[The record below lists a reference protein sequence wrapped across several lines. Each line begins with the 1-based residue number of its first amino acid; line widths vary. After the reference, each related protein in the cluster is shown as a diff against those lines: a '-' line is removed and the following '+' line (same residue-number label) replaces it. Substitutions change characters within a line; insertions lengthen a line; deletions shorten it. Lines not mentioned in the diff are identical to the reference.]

1 MSATDTTEVV
11 TYAGRRT
18 LVGGKIGYAYQDAA
32 GELRFYATALAAAP
46 VGSLVTI
53 THPEDELSSYYS
65 KGPSAPRV
73 TGFDE
78 GRDLTAW
85 QVADR
90 AAYQAKAD
98 ADAVKRAAKRAAGM
112 DTHLDALA
120 DAARGLTSYERAA
133 FARYVADRV
142 RGL

>member
-1 MSATDTTEVV
+1 MTDNTTEVV

-32 GELRFYATALAAAP
+32 GELRFYGSALVAAP
-46 VGSLVTI
+46 IGTLVTI

-65 KGPSAPRV
+65 KGPNAPRA

-78 GRDLTAW
+78 DRDLTDW
-85 QVADR
+85 QTADR
-90 AAYQAKAD
+90 AAYQSKAD
-98 ADAVKRAAKRAAGM
+98 ADSIKRASKRAVGM
-112 DTHLDALA
+112 DSHIDALTS
-120 DAARGLTSYERAA
+120 AASKLTGYERAA
-133 FARYVADRV
+133 FARYVADRI